1 MDKIKRFIDCYIPVT
16 TCSLRC
22 HYCYITH
29 HRLFEGKLPEFRY
42 SPKHVRQ
49 CLSKARLGG
58 TCLFNFCGGG
68 ETLLVPQLLEYIK
81 ELLEEG
87 HYVMIVTNATV
98 TSAFTKIAQWPHS
111 LTGHLFFKFSY
122 HYMQLKERNLLDVFF
137 NNVCLMRDV
146 GCSFTLEATPSD
158 EMIPY
163 SDEMIQKAIEY
174 VGAMNHIT
182 VARDERNP
190 NELPILTELSPEEYT
205 MTWNKFHSE
214 LFTYKMSIFGQ
225 KRNEFC
231 YAGAWSLYLNFQTGD
246 ATQCYSSFFKQNIFS
261 NPKDEIKWMPI
272 GNNCKEMHCYNGH
285 AFLVL
290 GLIPELKTPN
300 YAELRNRKSK
310 DGTEWL
316 QPEMKAFM
324 QTKLYESNEEYTP
337 WQKIKANYE
346 MAKLLYQQNL
356 NCNE

>member
-1 MDKIKRFIDCYIPVT
+1 
-16 TCSLRC
+16 
-22 HYCYITH
+22 
-29 HRLFEGKLPEFRY
+29 
-42 SPKHVRQ
+42 
-49 CLSKARLGG
+49 
-58 TCLFNFCGGG
+58 
-68 ETLLVPQLLEYIK
+68 
-81 ELLEEG
+81 
-87 HYVMIVTNATV
+87 MIVTNATV